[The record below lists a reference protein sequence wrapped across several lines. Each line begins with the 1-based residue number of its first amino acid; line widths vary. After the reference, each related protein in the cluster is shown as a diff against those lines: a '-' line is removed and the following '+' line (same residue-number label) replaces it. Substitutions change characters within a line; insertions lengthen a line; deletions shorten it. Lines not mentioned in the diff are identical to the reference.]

1 MKFFQSHKNTFLTD
15 ILEYTRLIEFKEQ
28 LPQNTI
34 QSDLEKK
41 ISPQQSCNSVS
52 SEGSK
57 SLDKSENSNNNI
69 PDNCFLVQWNG
80 EDDPEYP
87 INWSKTK
94 KYMIIGLVILY
105 SCINYMCAS
114 VATPG
119 QEQIQEEFHVGHVT
133 ATLNLSMYVLGYGIG
148 PLIFAPLCEIA
159 KIGRQQIYIISF
171 FIFTIFQIGCATV
184 NNIGGLIVLRF
195 FAGFLCSPALANVGA
210 TIVDMF
216 EGRDFTPLIGLWS
229 IGCVL
234 APVIAPLV
242 GACMVVAKD
251 WRWIFWLMTFLSAF
265 CLFLLILLFPETSH
279 ANILARRARR
289 LRKQTGDD
297 RYYTEQER
305 LDSLVTPKQFL
316 IATFYR
322 PFKMIIQ
329 EPIIL
334 VFDIYI
340 AVTYGILYLFFEAFP
355 IVFAGI
361 YNFTLIELGTAYM
374 GFCVGSVFAY
384 IILLLFTFKVVNPRR
399 DNGTFT
405 AEVYLL
411 ILMGVGWFMPLS
423 LFLFGWTASVHWI
436 LAMISEAFFM
446 IACFNLF
453 QAIFSYFAEGYPKY
467 VASAYAGNSFMRSS
481 FACAFPLFGTAMYNN
496 LAIEGYPIGW
506 GSSLVGF
513 VTIALAIS
521 PFILHKY
528 GPALRA
534 RSKFTD

>member
-1 MKFFQSHKNTFLTD
+1 MGFFEEYKNTFLTD
-15 ILEYTRLIEFKEQ
+15 VLEHAGLIEFKEQ
-28 LPQNTI
+28 LPQSTT
-34 QSDLEKK
+34 QSDIEKNVTLE
-41 ISPQQSCNSVS
+41 QSCNSFS
-52 SEGSK
+52 SEDNK
-57 SLDKSENSNNNI
+57 SRDNSSSSINCI
-69 PDNCFLVQWNG
+69 SDNHFLVKWNG
-80 EDDPEYP
+80 ENDPEYP
-87 INWSKTK
+87 INWSTTK
-94 KYMIIGLVILY
+94 KIIINTLVIFY
-105 SCINYMCAS
+105 TCINYMGAS
-114 VATPG
+114 VSTAG
-119 QEQIQEEFHVGHVT
+119 QKQIQEEFQVGHVT
-133 ATLNLSMYVLGYGIG
+133 ATLILSMYVLGYGVG
-148 PLIFAPLCEIA
+148 PIILAPLSEIA
-159 KIGRQQIYIISF
+159 NVGRQQIYIISF
-171 FIFTIFQIGCATV
+171 FLFTIFQIACATV

-195 FAGFLCSPALANVGA
+195 FAGFLCSPALAIVGA

-234 APVIAPLV
+234 APVIAPLI

-251 WRWIFWLMTFLSAF
+251 WRWIFWLMTFLSTF
-265 CLFLLILLFPETSH
+265 CLFFLIILFPETSH
-279 ANILARRARR
+279 ATILARRARR
-289 LRKQTGDD
+289 LRKQTGDN

-305 LDSLVTPKQFL
+305 LDSLVTTKQFL

-322 PFKMIIQ
+322 PFKIIIQ
-329 EPIIL
+329 EPVIL
-334 VFDIYI
+334 VFDIYLS
-340 AVTYGILYLFFEAFP
+340 VTYGILYLFFEAFP
-355 IVFAGI
+355 IVFTGI
-361 YNFTLIELGTAYM
+361 YNFTLIELGISYM

-384 IILLLFTFKVVNPRR
+384 IILLLFTFKLVNPRR

-405 AEVYLL
+405 PEVYLI
-411 ILMGVGWFMPLS
+411 ILMSVGWLMPLS

-467 VASAYAGNSFMRSS
+467 VASVYAGNSFMRSS

-513 VTIALAIS
+513 FTIALAIT
-521 PFILHKY
+521 PFILYKY